1 MPESNDRERA
11 CRALI
16 IDRDLSCCNCRG
28 LLIAGYVD
36 LVAACGSVPMFKEMA
51 LPCLR
56 CNVVNYVDVNEH
68 LSAFAPFTSLSDK
81 LPTAA

>member
-1 MPESNDRERA
+1 
-11 CRALI
+11 
-16 IDRDLSCCNCRG
+16 
-28 LLIAGYVD
+28 
-36 LVAACGSVPMFKEMA
+36 VPMFKEMA